1 MFLIRHQKGVSLPP
15 MKISPRELREAQIPT
30 KAFGFDRD
38 VVDAL
43 LERAADTVESL
54 IEENRQLFEALERL
68 KSSGAQSGNAQ
79 NAEQQPVFDVVEPA
93 QSFDE
98 ALAADL
104 TPVET
109 PPQSAAV
116 DTTLV
121 AANEMTAQ
129 LAQKEDLINRT
140 LMLAQ
145 KTADETLRSAKEEA
159 DEHILKAEN
168 AAKELVEQATKE
180 SEHLSGTAL
189 AEAEITIT
197 QAKDQ
202 AQQMVSSARTEATEI
217 VEKAQSQ
224 ADEMYKAETDKF
236 VDLVE
241 TLTHEREQLIN
252 DIEILQ
258 NFDSEHRAK
267 LTALVSEDLTKLEA
281 RDTFNVSELPELPD
295 VEKLIDASRNSKKPL
310 TQTVA
315 HGELNDAKES
325 IVEPAD
331 SADDEVDSVET
342 IEIED
347 DESMDIEDIELD
359 DMSDDDINEQSVVA
373 PAGSDENIDPFAEF
387 VNSQVEA
394 SDENKVEESG
404 NEENEESEVV
414 APAGVGDEED
424 IVNEPFQP
432 SLNNKEE
439 KVPLDDDDFFA
450 SLREAV
456 NDDSPLGEDSDDEGN
471 SNGIF
476 KNFFDK

>member
-1 MFLIRHQKGVSLPP
+1 MCIR
-15 MKISPRELREAQIPT
+15 
-30 KAFGFDRD
+30 DR
-38 VVDAL
+38 
-43 LERAADTVESL
+43 
-54 IEENRQLFEALERL
+54 
-68 KSSGAQSGNAQ
+68 
-79 NAEQQPVFDVVEPA
+79 
-93 QSFDE
+93 
-98 ALAADL
+98 
-104 TPVET
+104 
-109 PPQSAAV
+109 
-116 DTTLV
+116 
-121 AANEMTAQ
+121 
-129 LAQKEDLINRT
+129 
-140 LMLAQ
+140 
-145 KTADETLRSAKEEA
+145 
-159 DEHILKAEN
+159 
-168 AAKELVEQATKE
+168 
-180 SEHLSGTAL
+180 
-189 AEAEITIT
+189 ITIT

-347 DESMDIEDIELD
+347 DESMDIDDIELD
-359 DMSDDDINEQSVVA
+359 LSLIH
-373 PAGSDENIDPFAEF
+373 I
-387 VNSQVEA
+387 
-394 SDENKVEESG
+394 
-404 NEENEESEVV
+404 SE
-414 APAGVGDEED
+414 PTR
-424 IVNEPFQP
+424 PY
-432 SLNNKEE
+432 
-439 KVPLDDDDFFA
+439 
-450 SLREAV
+450 
-456 NDDSPLGEDSDDEGN
+456 
-471 SNGIF
+471 
-476 KNFFDK
+476 

>member
-1 MFLIRHQKGVSLPP
+1 

-252 DIEILQ
+252 
-258 NFDSEHRAK
+258 AK